1 MAVVR
6 NLLTLSDRM
15 KLYGVDDEAAVRA
28 LRPHVLAELQAV
40 KDEFFTSH
48 LAIPYFAPVLE
59 TTIRPAIALEER
71 HANVMFEGPFGE
83 RYAESAERLMSEY
96 ALIGGAA
103 RTHLLFANILL
114 KHLTRRLTKGF
125 FRNRDAAGHVL
136 ELASR
141 VIMFDISTISAVE
154 TKRIGESESA
164 RRAAIEASI
173 HRFDKQLNEAVGIV
187 SDAASVCASISSEL
201 SGVVDT
207 TSHRTTGAIKSAS
220 ENLTGI
226 SQVAQVVGSLASSIG
241 SIANEA
247 TRGHSLARDATAAL
261 ERSKHSI
268 DELARTSE
276 SIGSMVTM
284 ISDVAAQTNLLAL
297 NATIEAARAG
307 DAGRGFA
314 VVAAE
319 VKALANQTTKA
330 TEEIRRWIG
339 ETRDQSLR
347 VVAESSAVAETIGAM
362 TAVSTTISASVT
374 KQEAAATE
382 ISITVNDSAEHTR
395 HLTDTVTEVGRDV
408 SAMSK
413 RAVDMVEASRR
424 LAESAAALSQRVSV
438 FFEEVRAA

>member
-6 NLLTLSDRM
+6 NILTLSDRVR
-15 KLYGVDDEAAVRA
+15 LYGIDDEAAVRA
-28 LRPHVLAELQAV
+28 LRPHVLAVLTAV
-40 KDEFFTSH
+40 KDEFFASH

-59 TTIRPAIALEER
+59 TTIRPAVALEEQ
-71 HANVMFEGPFGE
+71 HADVMFNGSFGE
-83 RYAESAERLMSEY
+83 RYAESAERLMREY

-103 RTHLLFANILL
+103 RTHLLFVNILL
-114 KHLTRRLTKGF
+114 GHLTRRLTKGF
-125 FRNRDAAGHVL
+125 FRNRDAAVHTL

-154 TKRIGESESA
+154 TKRISESESV

-173 HRFDKQLNEAVGIV
+173 GRFDEQLKEAVVIV
-187 SDAASVCASISSEL
+187 ENAAGVCASISSEL
-201 SGVVDT
+201 RGVVDT
-207 TSHRTTGAIKSAS
+207 TSQRTTGAITSAS
-220 ENLTGI
+220 ENLAGI
-226 SQVAQVVGSLASSIG
+226 SQIAQVVGNLASSIG

-247 TRGHSLARDATAAL
+247 TRGHSLATDATAAL
-261 ERSKHSI
+261 ERSRQSI
-268 DELARTSE
+268 DQLARTSE
-276 SIGSMVTM
+276 TIGSMVTM
-284 ISDVAAQTNLLAL
+284 ISNVAAQTNLLAL

-330 TEEIRRWIG
+330 TEEIRRWIS

-347 VVAESSAVAETIGAM
+347 VVSESSAVAETIGAM
-362 TAVSTTISASVT
+362 TAISTTISASVT
-374 KQEAAATE
+374 QQEAAATE
-382 ISITVNDSAEHTR
+382 ISITVNGSAEHTKR
-395 HLTDTVTEVGRDV
+395 LADNVTNVGRDV

-424 LAESAAALSQRVSV
+424 LAKSAAGLSQRVSV
-438 FFEEVRAA
+438 FFDEVRSA